1 MSALIALAPGSMF
14 ARDFRV
20 VRKLAA
26 GGMGAVYV
34 AEQISTGRTRALK
47 LMHPGLV
54 ENPVLRGK
62 FEQEARIG
70 ARISSDHV
78 VEVVAAGVD
87 AETGIPWLAM
97 ELLDGEDLASAVKR
111 RGKFSPAEV
120 VAIFEQLCHALAAAH
135 KASIVHRDLK
145 PENVYLAASR
155 RAGAVATV
163 KILDFGIARVV
174 EEAKNTSTGAMGS
187 PHWMAPE
194 QTDKKTGVGPPADV
208 WALALLAF
216 YLMTGKAFWK
226 TSNDPEGS
234 LAMFLRELVLEPIP
248 LPSERAKELGVEFPL
263 ELDPWLA
270 KCLSRD
276 PAARFP
282 NAGAAWD
289 AFTAILGPPT
299 TGVRVSEGRLA
310 STSGSV
316 QITPVMRAPASMS
329 RSPSGGSVG
338 LAHARTVSISEDDAL
353 DQPTSLPGLEPK
365 RTWTAFAIGM
375 PLIAGLAVI
384 VYFAAREKTP
394 VDGVLPS
401 ASVPIGSPVPYCG
414 AGMVGIG
421 QGAPTIGA
429 EDDEADERP
438 PHTFTLNSFCID
450 ETEVTVA
457 QYAECVKASACVP
470 VRATVEWADVKPDDH
485 TFWDGF
491 CNGGKA
497 DRSSHPVNCVT
508 FDQATAYCKFKQK
521 QLPTE
526 EAWEYAA
533 RGEAGKI
540 FPWGNESPDEK
551 RANVCGTECVLH
563 PGMLDHGSNAMHK
576 GNDGWDG
583 TAPVG
588 NYPAGRSPWGVLDMA
603 GNVSEWTQSRY
614 CPYPGN
620 NCTNDLRVTR
630 GGSFAD
636 DESKEVHGSHRHK
649 DAPNARSPLIG
660 FRCAK

>member
-1 MSALIALAPGSMF
+1 MSALIALAPGSVF

-70 ARISSDHV
+70 ARIASDHV

-87 AETGIPWLAM
+87 AETGVPWLAM

-111 RGKFSPAEV
+111 RGRFSPGEV

-135 KASIVHRDLK
+135 KAGIVHRDLK

-163 KILDFGIARVV
+163 KILDFGIARVI
-174 EEAKNTSTGAMGS
+174 EEAKHTSTGAMGS

-208 WALALLAF
+208 WALGLLAF
-216 YLMTGKAFWK
+216 YLLTGKAFWK
-226 TSNDPEGS
+226 TSNDPDGS
-234 LAMFLRELVLEPIP
+234 LPMFLRELVLEPIP
-248 LPSERAKELGVEFPL
+248 LPSERAKELGVELPL

-282 NAGAAWD
+282 NAAAAWD

-299 TGVRVSEGRLA
+299 TGVHVSENRLPQA
-310 STSGSV
+310 SGSV
-316 QITPVMRAPASMS
+316 QITPVD
-329 RSPSGGSVG
+329 GGSVG
-338 LAHARTVSISEDDAL
+338 LAHARTVSLAEDDAL
-353 DQPTSLPGLEPK
+353 DQPASLPGLEAK
-365 RTWTAFAIGM
+365 RTWTAFAIGV
-375 PLIAGLAVI
+375 PLIAALAVI
-384 VYFAAREKTP
+384 VYFAAEQKPT
-394 VDGVLPS
+394 VDGAQPS
-401 ASVPIGSPVPYCG
+401 ASGPVAGPVPYCG
-414 AGMVGIG
+414 AGMVGIA
-421 QGAPTIGA
+421 QGTPTIGA
-429 EDDEADERP
+429 EDEEADERP
-438 PHTFTLNSFCID
+438 PHVLTLNAFCID

-457 QYAECVKASACVP
+457 QYSECTKASACAP
-470 VRATVEWADVKPDDH
+470 LLATVEWADVKPDDH

-497 DRSSHPVNCVT
+497 DRASHPANCVT
-508 FDQATAYCKFKQK
+508 FDQATAYCKFKK
-521 QLPTE
+521 ERLPTE
-526 EAWEYAA
+526 EEWEYAA

-551 RANVCGTECVLH
+551 RTNVCGSECVLH
-563 PGMLDHGSNAMHK
+563 PGMIEHGANAMHK

-588 NYPAGRSPWGVLDMA
+588 NYPAGRSPSGALDMA

-620 NCTNDLRVTR
+620 ICSSDLRTTR

-636 DESKEVHGSHRHK
+636 DESKEVRGSHRHK